1 MAESVTPT
9 KKGMVWGDTKG
20 RERRKVSIPGFL
32 LDDLARHVEGK
43 APDDLVFTGRR
54 WQVLRAQAFQRA
66 ALTKAAEK
74 VGVPGFHPHELRH
87 SAASFGGRY
96 QDRPPDARPQVGH
109 HDLRYLRPLFPVRL
123 DVVADA
129 MDAARTKALS
139 NRHPKGTR
147 REPGEVIE

>member
-1 MAESVTPT
+1 VLVAESVTPT

-43 APDDLVFTGRR
+43 APDDIVFTGRR

-96 QDRPPDARPQVGH
+96 QVHQMLGH
-109 HDLRYLRPLFPVRL
+109 KSATMTL
-123 DVVADA
+123 DIYGHYSQSGW
-129 MDAARTKALS
+129 MS
-139 NRHPKGTR
+139 
-147 REPGEVIE
+147 